1 MKKAIVYSL
10 FCATFLACQAPV
22 KERNIGYHPNPDED
36 VKETGWY
43 LGTQEAI
50 DVVLAL
56 DKVWKE
62 GKYDEAVGFFADSV
76 MITPPNGRRV
86 FSATEF
92 MNGFKE
98 NENSKRITWDLA
110 SISSIDLSPN
120 EGGEHVGAWFN
131 MKYTDSLGEVTEWKG
146 YESYYVVEG
155 KVVWLDQFR
164 QAPIQTDGE

>member
-1 MKKAIVYSL
+1 
-10 FCATFLACQAPV
+10 
-22 KERNIGYHPNPDED
+22 
-36 VKETGWY
+36 
-43 LGTQEAI
+43 
-50 DVVLAL
+50 
-56 DKVWKE
+56 
-62 GKYDEAVGFFADSV
+62 
-76 MITPPNGRRV
+76 MITPPNGKRV